1 MEEKMKTRAL
11 LLLLLIIGVILILSA
26 CSPSAA
32 PADTSSSS
40 APAASNSTSL
50 DGKAL
55 VESRCIV
62 CHALDRISSKSK
74 TETEWTA
81 TVERMIGHGAQL
93 TDSEKAA
100 VIAYLAATY
109 K

>member
-1 MEEKMKTRAL
+1 MKTRAL

-26 CSPSAA
+26 CS
-32 PADTSSSS
+32 SS
-40 APAASNSTSL
+40 APAASNSTLL

-55 VESRCIV
+55 VESRCTV

-74 TETEWTA
+74 TETEWTS

-93 TDSEKAA
+93 NDAEKAA

>member
-1 MEEKMKTRAL
+1 MKPKL
-11 LLLLLIIGVILILSA
+11 LLVFVLIIGLLLILSA

-32 PADTSSSS
+32 PASSGSTNQVSSS
-40 APAASNSTSL
+40 

-55 VESRCIV
+55 VESRCTV
-62 CHALDRISSKSK
+62 CHGMDRISSATK
-74 TETEWTA
+74 TESEWTQ
-81 TVERMIGHGAQL
+81 TVDRMIGHGAVL
-93 TDSEKAA
+93 NDSEKAA

>member
-1 MEEKMKTRAL
+1 MKPRIL
-11 LLLLLIIGVILILSA
+11 LLILCIIGVILILSA

-32 PADTSSSS
+32 PADTTSSSTAVS
-40 APAASNSTSL
+40 SNGTSL

-55 VESRCIV
+55 VESRCIA
-62 CHALDRISSKSK
+62 CHGLDRVTSK
-74 TETEWTA
+74 TKTESEWTS

-93 TDSEKAA
+93 NDAEKAA
-100 VIAYLAATY
+100 VITYLAATY

>member
-1 MEEKMKTRAL
+1 MEEKMKTRVL

-26 CSPSAA
+26 C
-32 PADTSSSS
+32 SSS

-55 VESRCIV
+55 VESRCTV

-74 TETEWTA
+74 TETEWTS

-93 TDSEKAA
+93 NDAEKAA